1 MVVMASSSAAS
12 SGTFIFIRSLHK
24 PIQKGDLYVRRNYFN
39 CIYQTSKEW
48 SPKFLDVGTGSKL
61 DKKRKLNKKAVLR
74 PVRV

>member
-39 CIYQTSKEW
+39 CIYQTSKER
-48 SPKFLDVGTGSKL
+48 SPKFLDV
-61 DKKRKLNKKAVLR
+61 RQEVNER
-74 PVRV
+74 